1 MELWKCLGQIG
12 YKHLA
17 ALRPGPILS
26 ANFRNTTLAAFREV
40 ERTMG
45 WIIALI
51 LLIFYALGLFV
62 FHGTRAIHLLP
73 LLALVVLIV
82 DYLLAKRFRRR

>member
-1 MELWKCLGQIG
+1 
-12 YKHLA
+12 LA
-17 ALRPGPILS
+17 
-26 ANFRNTTLAAFREV
+26 
-40 ERTMG
+40 

-73 LLALVVLIV
+73 VLALVVLTA
-82 DYLLAKRFRRR
+82 DYVLAKRFHRH

>member
-1 MELWKCLGQIG
+1 
-12 YKHLA
+12 LA
-17 ALRPGPILS
+17 
-26 ANFRNTTLAAFREV
+26 
-40 ERTMG
+40 

-73 LLALVVLIV
+73 FLALVVLIA
-82 DYLLAKRFRRR
+82 DYVLAKQTHRP

>member
-1 MELWKCLGQIG
+1 
-12 YKHLA
+12 
-17 ALRPGPILS
+17 
-26 ANFRNTTLAAFREV
+26 
-40 ERTMG
+40 MG

>member
-1 MELWKCLGQIG
+1 L
-12 YKHLA
+12 
-17 ALRPGPILS
+17 
-26 ANFRNTTLAAFREV
+26 
-40 ERTMG
+40 G

-73 LLALVVLIV
+73 FLAVAILIA
-82 DYLLAKRFRRR
+82 DYLLAKRFHKR

>member
-1 MELWKCLGQIG
+1 L
-12 YKHLA
+12 
-17 ALRPGPILS
+17 
-26 ANFRNTTLAAFREV
+26 
-40 ERTMG
+40 G

-73 LLALVVLIV
+73 LLALVVLLA
-82 DYLLAKRFRRR
+82 DYFLAKRFHPR